1 MTFWM
6 ASFGL
11 DKSLHCFYVLF
22 QLLTVFGYR
31 SKIMN
36 TVLVNI
42 KTSNQRV
49 DLDSVWPCFSTGRIL
64 FLMNGQFVGV
74 DDFGLSAAVDE
85 LQRPV
90 PLALSFTHH
99 RPRWSFASPLRW
111 PWTHTPSSSSSSLF
125 SITSHFRI
133 NDIDDWLVNFAPVE
147 GFGVECDVGRVS
159 GLGAADGDLSSE
171 LHPRPRWGWIERTHS
186 ENVNT
191 YSSPWS
197 RRYKHAWRA
206 QRFVCMFHQHRWSIR
221 FTSHQESNGKNN
233 FTLVNTFTF
242 TQHLSPLNWIET

>member
-31 SKIMN
+31 SKIIN

-49 DLDSVWPCFSTGRIL
+49 WPWLGLAL
-64 FLMNGQFVGV
+64 FLDGANLLPDDGQFVGV

-99 RPRWSFASPLRW
+99 RPAGVLLHLCADPEHTHRHHHLHHSSQLHLISESTTLMTDL
-111 PWTHTPSSSSSSLF
+111 WTLP
-125 SITSHFRI
+125 
-133 NDIDDWLVNFAPVE
+133 P
-147 GFGVECDVGRVS
+147 
-159 GLGAADGDLSSE
+159 
-171 LHPRPRWGWIERTHS
+171 
-186 ENVNT
+186 
-191 YSSPWS
+191 
-197 RRYKHAWRA
+197 
-206 QRFVCMFHQHRWSIR
+206 
-221 FTSHQESNGKNN
+221 
-233 FTLVNTFTF
+233 
-242 TQHLSPLNWIET
+242 